1 MRGSLLD
8 KMCGVIHCSLG
19 VEITEGVP
27 SSLMFKTVVYEGLL
41 SPAKLCSHIEI
52 NIVGQC

>member
-1 MRGSLLD
+1 
-8 KMCGVIHCSLG
+8 MCGVIHCSLG
-19 VEITEGVP
+19 VEITERVP